1 MTVDVVNLASLFNVD
16 TLLLMALATLAGIVI
31 GALQWQFPLWYL

>member
-16 TLLLMALATLAGIVI
+16 TLLPWPGSSSVRYQA
-31 GALQWQFPLWYL
+31 

>member
-16 TLLLMALATLAGIVI
+16 TLLLMALATWPGSSSVRYQA
-31 GALQWQFPLWYL
+31 